1 MSSVTVRPD
10 RRKSKLGPSEIPQ
23 GMAASRV
30 LSPRR
35 KTTRSDSIEALA
47 REQLEH
53 FHIDPD
59 SDYGV
64 ALRSAAEILEEMQ
77 INYILTLLIGAPG
90 EDRQT
95 VEESV
100 EFLSQRSPMMVD
112 FCVGIR
118 LMPHTALSEI
128 AVREGVIAADDPLME
143 PRFYISP
150 QIEDW
155 IGGYLH
161 EICSRNESYLFHGF
175 TGPIPGRSSL

>member
-1 MSSVTVRPD
+1 MLKAGIIGCGRIVQEGHARAFEALKDKVTVTALADPAPEC
-10 RRKSKLGPSEIPQ
+10 LVAIG
-23 GMAASRV
+23 
-30 LSPRR
+30 
-35 KTTRSDSIEALA
+35 EAL
-47 REQLEH
+47 
-53 FHIDPD
+53 
-59 SDYGV
+59 GV
-64 ALRSAAEILEEMQ
+64 PEDGHYASAAELLEEMQ

-95 VEESV
+95 VGESV
-100 EFLSQRSPMMVD
+100 EFLSRQSPMIVD

-155 IGGYLH
+155 IEGYLREACAPH
-161 EICSRNESYLFHGF
+161 PNWTVGSAPPESEA
-175 TGPIPGRSSL
+175 